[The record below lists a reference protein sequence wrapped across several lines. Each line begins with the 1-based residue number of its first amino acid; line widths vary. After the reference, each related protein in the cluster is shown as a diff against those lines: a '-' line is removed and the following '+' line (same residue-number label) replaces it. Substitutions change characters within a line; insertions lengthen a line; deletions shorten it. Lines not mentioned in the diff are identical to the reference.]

1 MSQVYPYRL
10 ADFLHE
16 QVGDGLRSV
25 IYHDPDGYEVVYV
38 RENVDGRSEED
49 IDGIVADLWADSY
62 EQGIREEL
70 RGYGPLNCTVWVFE
84 EAIEMHFVADERQG
98 IAVALDTET
107 FLAQST
113 FIGRCLGV
121 AGLK

>member
-1 MSQVYPYRL
+1 VSQIYPYRL
-10 ADFLHE
+10 AKFLRE

-25 IYHDPDGYEVVYV
+25 IYYEPDEYELVFV
-38 RENVDGRSEED
+38 RDDDSDYDDED

-62 EQGIREEL
+62 EQGIREDL
-70 RGYGPLNCTVWVFE
+70 RRQGPLYCTVWVFE

-98 IAVALDTET
+98 VAVALDTET

-113 FIGRCLGV
+113 FVGRCLEI
-121 AGLK
+121 AGLE

>member
-10 ADFLHE
+10 ADFLRE

-25 IYHDPDGYEVVYV
+25 IYHEPDDYEVVYV
-38 RENVDGRSEED
+38 RDDVDHDSEGN
-49 IDGIVADLWADSY
+49 IDDIVADLWADSY
-62 EQGIREEL
+62 EQGIREDL
-70 RGYGPLNCTVWVFE
+70 RGYGQLNCTVWVFE
-84 EAIEMHFVADERQG
+84 EAIEMHFVADERRG

-107 FLAQST
+107 FLAQSS